1 MSNAIEVIDQE
12 IDEISQMLKHHAYQ
26 LQVLRNLREKLD
38 ESTGKLAIE
47 WEGGRERIREQFEA
61 QGIRKQVKMTDAQV
75 LKYAKKIARKIRKE
89 GGTKHSHMLD
99 LCREGKMT
107 FEEKSYLDQKIQPS
121 KIGRDEYN
129 EIFKGTK
136 YVK

>member
-47 WEGGRERIREQFEA
+47 WEGGRERIREQFEP
-61 QGIRKQVKMTDAQV
+61 QEKRERVKMTDAQV
-75 LKYAKKIARKIRKE
+75 LKYARKLARKIRNE
-89 GGTKHSHMLD
+89 GGTKHTHMLD
-99 LCREGKMT
+99 LWREGKLT
-107 FEEKSYLDQKIQPS
+107 YEEREYLDQKIQPA
-121 KIGRDEYN
+121 KIGHDEYN
-129 EIFKGTK
+129 KIFKGTK
-136 YVK
+136 YAK